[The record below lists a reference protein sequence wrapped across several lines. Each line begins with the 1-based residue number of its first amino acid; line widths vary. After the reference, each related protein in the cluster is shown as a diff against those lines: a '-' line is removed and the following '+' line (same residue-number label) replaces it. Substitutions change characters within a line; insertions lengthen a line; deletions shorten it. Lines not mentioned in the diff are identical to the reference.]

1 MPPTC
6 EICGKE
12 IEGNPG
18 YVLSALPFR
27 AVCID
32 CLVKGIVEVLRLKP
46 QEVRKR
52 LGRKW

>member
-32 CLVKGIVEVLRLKP
+32 CLVKGMVEVLGMKEQEAKKRL
-46 QEVRKR
+46 VRK
-52 LGRKW
+52 W